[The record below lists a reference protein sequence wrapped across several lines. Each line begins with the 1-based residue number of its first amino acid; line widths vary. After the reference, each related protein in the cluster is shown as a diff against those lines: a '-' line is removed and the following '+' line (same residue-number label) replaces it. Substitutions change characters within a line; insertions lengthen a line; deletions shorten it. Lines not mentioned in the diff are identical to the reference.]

1 MEALMSTNNES
12 KGPVAVLL
20 LPAQNKPLITFAR
33 AVHDA
38 LLDNPG
44 FPNPNPTLVMFAGD
58 IAEFEDAETKT
69 ASRTKGAAQVR
80 DVKKQKVKDDL
91 FHLRD
96 YVQSVAETNMSPVA
110 ATALIKSAFMSV
122 RKAPKRTLPE
132 LSAKNADVSGKV
144 MLVAKAVAPTTLYSW
159 EYSLDQSTW
168 TPGPETVRAR
178 VEIQG
183 LTSARLYSFRFRA
196 RTRAGW
202 RDYSQVVSLLV
213 H

>member
-1 MEALMSTNNES
+1 
-12 KGPVAVLL
+12 
-20 LPAQNKPLITFAR
+20 
-33 AVHDA
+33 
-38 LLDNPG
+38 
-44 FPNPNPTLVMFAGD
+44 
-58 IAEFEDAETKT
+58 
-69 ASRTKGAAQVR
+69 
-80 DVKKQKVKDDL
+80 
-91 FHLRD
+91 
-96 YVQSVAETNMSPVA
+96 VQSVVETNTSPVA

-144 MLVAKAVAPTTLYSW
+144 MLVAKAVARTTIYNW

-178 VEIQG
+178 AEIQG

-202 RDYSQVVSLLV
+202 QDHSQVVSLLV